1 MVSSR
6 FARDRYC
13 CCLLYTSNYYTGL
26 NRGSKDILKILINRL
41 EYDYIEIN
49 EIVFSKVK
57 SIDDFF
63 HVDKTLIE
71 NIKAGELVELLPN
84 KQTEEEEENISDRKL
99 ERCES
104 DNGNIKK
111 KDSDKVQNYGK
122 ILLLAMQVLKNS
134 EEIDEDNLKFNSYS
148 TILKNTIAYIIVYKM
163 IIEQMIRHKKYF
175 TEDKIE
181 MFKVILR
188 FIPIAVQNL
197 ISDGLGLS
205 LIHI

>member
-1 MVSSR
+1 M
-6 FARDRYC
+6 
-13 CCLLYTSNYYTGL
+13 
-26 NRGSKDILKILINRL
+26 
-41 EYDYIEIN
+41 
-49 EIVFSKVK
+49 FSKVK

-84 KQTEEEEENISDRKL
+84 KQTEEDEENISDRKL

-134 EEIDEDNLKFNSYS
+134 EECMSS
-148 TILKNTIAYIIVYKM
+148 
-163 IIEQMIRHKKYF
+163 
-175 TEDKIE
+175 
-181 MFKVILR
+181 
-188 FIPIAVQNL
+188 
-197 ISDGLGLS
+197 S
-205 LIHI
+205 